1 MLVDVVV
8 NPFGASVRDMVEAAV
23 VADRAGV
30 GAVWVTDHFSG
41 AVVGARW
48 SRDPFVCLGAIAA
61 ATERCD
67 VGVLVAN
74 MVNRHPVALVS
85 AVNSLQSLAPGR
97 VRLGVGSGAAPGS
110 RFAVEHEAIGRRLDE
125 VVDRR
130 NRLERY
136 LGAVRA
142 AFDGAESHEAGEDG
156 FDGLTAVTDGAA
168 RPQIIVGASAW
179 PTIEVALRAADG
191 VNVRRTARLGEL
203 LERIAADEPPPGFEV
218 SVLETVRADAV
229 RDLPADL
236 DGTLATRRI
245 VTVSAPFDLR
255 VIEALGGV

>member
-30 GAVWVTDHFSG
+30 AAVWVTDHFSG
-41 AVVGARW
+41 AVVGAPW
-48 SRDPFVCLGAIAA
+48 SRDPFVSLGAIAS

-97 VRLGVGSGAAPGS
+97 VRLGIGSGAAPGS
-110 RFAVEHEAIGRRLDE
+110 RFAVEHEAIGRTLDD
-125 VVDRR
+125 VAARR
-130 NRLERY
+130 NRLEKY

-142 AFDGAESHEAGEDG
+142 AFDGAASYEAGADG
-156 FDGLTAVTDGAA
+156 FDRLTGVTDGAA
-168 RPQIIVGASAW
+168 RPPTIVGASAW
-179 PTIEVALRAADG
+179 PTTEVALRAADG
-191 VNVRRTARLGEL
+191 VNVRRSARLGEL
-203 LERIAADEPPPGFEV
+203 LERIADADRPAGFEV
-218 SVLETVRADAV
+218 SVLETVRADAAP
-229 RDLPADL
+229 DLPDDL
-236 DGTLATRRI
+236 DTTLVARRI
-245 VTVSAPFDLR
+245 VTVSAPFDPAT
-255 VIEALGGV
+255 IEALGVD